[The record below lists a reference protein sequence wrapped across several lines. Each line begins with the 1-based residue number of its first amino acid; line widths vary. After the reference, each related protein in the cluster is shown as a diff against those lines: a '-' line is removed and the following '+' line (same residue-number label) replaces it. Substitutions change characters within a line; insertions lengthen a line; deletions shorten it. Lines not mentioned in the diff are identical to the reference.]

1 MRFWRRCSDID
12 DRERG
17 LVLLVIGATAFFGAG
32 VADVA
37 FSDVIPMR
45 PYSTLFLTLPVLR
58 KRHSGHR
65 DYNANR
71 DVTHYLEQPNEP
83 LELYV
88 QRKRKAFKEKYPG
101 S

>member
-1 MRFWRRCSDID
+1 LIV
-12 DRERG
+12 G
-17 LVLLVIGATAFFGAG
+17 VTAFFGAG

-37 FSDVIPMR
+37 FPDVIPIR
-45 PYSTLFLTLPVLR
+45 PYSTMFLALPALR

-71 DVTHYLEQPNEP
+71 DVTHYLEQPNER
-83 LELYV
+83 LELYAE
-88 QRKRKAFKEKYPG
+88 RKRKAFKAKYPD

>member
-1 MRFWRRCSDID
+1 M
-12 DRERG
+12 EKG
-17 LVLLVIGATAFFGAG
+17 LVLFVIGVTAFFGAG
-32 VADVA
+32 VIDVS

-71 DVTHYLEQPNEP
+71 DVTHYLEQLNEP
-83 LELYV
+83 LIQYA
-88 QRKRKAFKEKYPG
+88 QRKRKAFKEKYPD

>member
-1 MRFWRRCSDID
+1 M
-12 DRERG
+12 EKG
-17 LVLLVIGATAFFGAG
+17 LVLFIIGVTAFFGTG

-37 FSDVIPMR
+37 FPDLIPMR

-71 DVTHYLEQPNEP
+71 DVTHYLEQLNEP
-83 LELYV
+83 LELYAR
-88 QRKRKAFKEKYPG
+88 RKKKAFDQIREERMNG
-101 S
+101 Q

>member
-1 MRFWRRCSDID
+1 V
-12 DRERG
+12 EKG
-17 LVLLVIGATAFFGAG
+17 LLLFVIGITAFFGAG
-32 VADVA
+32 VIDVA

-71 DVTHYLEQPNEP
+71 DVTHYLEQPNER
-83 LELYV
+83 LEIYLA
-88 QRKRKAFKEKYPG
+88 RKKKAFELMRRER